1 MQEYRNHV
9 KVIMFVYNS
18 LIFHLMVTFIKF
30 IHFIHAKSKK
40 KKNHQLNSEIFLI
53 KECCYLLVW
62 KHLWKLENGI
72 LSGVRFAMK
81 NVHHLKFCFGI
92 L

>member
-1 MQEYRNHV
+1 MPKV
-9 KVIMFVYNS
+9 KKKS
-18 LIFHLMVTFIKF
+18 SIKF
-30 IHFIHAKSKK
+30 GDISDQR
-40 KKNHQLNSEIFLI
+40 N
-53 KECCYLLVW
+53 CYLLVW